1 VQSIFKKEKRHAK
14 TDFPSKLVVAQLE
27 GGVYPL
33 LIR

>member
-1 VQSIFKKEKRHAK
+1 VENNNEQADRSQ
-14 TDFPSKLVVAQLE
+14 KLVVVAQHE